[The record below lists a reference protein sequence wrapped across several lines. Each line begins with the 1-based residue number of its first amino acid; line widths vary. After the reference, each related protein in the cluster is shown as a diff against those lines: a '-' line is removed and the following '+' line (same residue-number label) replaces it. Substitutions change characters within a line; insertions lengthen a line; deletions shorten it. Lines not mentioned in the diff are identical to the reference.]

1 MSPEP
6 TLLAYHEARSR
17 IRDLDVIAF
26 RGNGIVSRAI
36 RRVTG
41 GTVTH
46 VGIAV
51 WWGDALMILESR
63 EMRGHRTVWLS
74 REIKKAGSVLWY
86 RSRDLDKSV
95 DSYNGSYNNAVH
107 NALSWAQRAS
117 GAPYSYR
124 GCLRFLRRV
133 MPTLFAFLPNPDRDS
148 LGYGPRFCSA
158 FVSAVL
164 RMAAADPRT
173 ELDDAATS
181 PADLVASPRLE
192 LLGRLEVVPR

>member
-1 MSPEP
+1 MPDAP
-6 TLLAYHEARSR
+6 LLAYHDARSE
-17 IRDLDVIAF
+17 IRNLDVIAVEG
-26 RGNGIVSRAI
+26 RGFISRAI

-51 WWGDALMILESR
+51 WWGDALMLLESR
-63 EMRGHRTVWLS
+63 EMRGHRLVWLS
-74 REIKKAGSVLWY
+74 REIETVGQVLWY
-86 RSRDLDKSV
+86 RSRDLV
-95 DSYNGSYNNAVH
+95 DAEAAGD
-107 NALSWAQRAS
+107 ALRWARRAA

-124 GCLRFLRRV
+124 GCLRFLRRK
-133 MPTLFAFLPNPDRDS
+133 MPTLCGWLPSPDRDS

-164 RMAAADPRT
+164 RMARADPR
-173 ELDDAATS
+173 EDLDDAGTS

-192 LLGRLEVVPR
+192 MLGRLEVIPR